1 MGMFK
6 QLIAQNTLQDWAY
19 ALLAASS
26 FILLLYGLRWLVLH
40 HLERVANNTDTVI
53 DDFLVDMLSA
63 TRVLLTTAIG
73 LYLGTHFLTLPD
85 ALEKWVGRIFIT
97 VVILQVG
104 FWSVRGLVFWLRYH
118 FTQGDKE
125 DEGARSMSLS
135 LLSFLG
141 QVVIW
146 VLVLLLM
153 LDNLGINVTALVA
166 SLGIGGIAV
175 ALAMQNILGDLF
187 ASLSIAIDK
196 PFVIGDFIIVDDV
209 MGNVEHVGLK
219 TTRIRSLSG
228 EQIILSNN
236 DLLKSR
242 IRNYRR
248 MQERRVAFAIGITYD
263 TTADQLER
271 IPGLIELAIGA
282 QPDVRFDRAHL
293 KGLGA
298 FSFDYE
304 AVYYVLSAD
313 YNVFMNVQQGI
324 NLQLVRSFAEQKIGF
339 AFPTQTLYLNHNAIP
354 GLANAAEPIA
364 KTASTSASAP
374 AAASSA

>member
-26 FILLLYGLRWLVLH
+26 FILLLYGLRRLVLH

-63 TRVLLTTAIG
+63 TRALLTTAIG
-73 LYLGTHFLTLPD
+73 FYLGTHFLVLPD
-85 ALEKWVGRIFIT
+85 ALEKWAGRIFIA
-97 VVILQVG
+97 VAILQVG
-104 FWSVRGLVFWLRYH
+104 FWSARGLVFWLRHH
-118 FTQGDKE
+118 FAQGDKE

-141 QVVIW
+141 RVMIW
-146 VLVLLLM
+146 VIVLLLM
-153 LDNLGINVTALVA
+153 LDNLGLNVTALVA

-196 PFVIGDFIIVDDV
+196 PFVIGDFIIVDDL

-242 IRNYRR
+242 IRNYKR
-248 MQERRVAFAIGITYD
+248 MQERRVAFAIGVTYD
-263 TTADQLER
+263 TVADQLER
-271 IPGLIELAIGA
+271 IPGLIEQAIAA

-298 FSFDYE
+298 FSLDFE

-324 NLQLVRSFAEQKIGF
+324 NLQLVRSFADRKIEF
-339 AFPTQTLYLNHNAIP
+339 AFPTQTLRLNQSAMP
-354 GLANAAEPIA
+354 GVLPGSAAEAERP
-364 KTASTSASAP
+364 TA
-374 AAASSA
+374 

>member
-1 MGMFK
+1 MTRMFK
-6 QLIAQNTLQDWAY
+6 QLITQNTLQDWAY
-19 ALLAASS
+19 AVLAAAA
-26 FILLLYGLRWLVLH
+26 FILLLHGVRRLVLH
-40 HLERVANNTDTVI
+40 HLERVAKNTHTI
-53 DDFLVDMLSA
+53 LDDFLLDVLSA

-73 LYLGTHFLTLPD
+73 LYVGTHFLNLPD
-85 ALEKWVGRIFIT
+85 ALEKWTSRIFIT
-97 VVILQVG
+97 VVILQAG
-104 FWSVRGLVFWLRYH
+104 FWSTRGLVFWLGHH
-118 FTQGDKE
+118 FAQGDKE

-141 QVVIW
+141 RVVIW
-146 VLVLLLM
+146 VMVLLLM

-242 IRNYRR
+242 IRNYKR
-248 MQERRVAFAIGITYD
+248 MQERRVAFAIGVTYD
-263 TTADQLER
+263 TPADQLAR
-271 IPGLIELAIGA
+271 IPALIEQAVTA

-293 KGLGA
+293 KGFGA
-298 FSFDYE
+298 FSLDFE

-313 YNVFMNVQQGI
+313 YTVFMNVQQGI

-339 AFPTQTLYLNHNAIP
+339 AFPTQTLYLNHSAIP
-354 GLANAAEPIA
+354 GLAPV
-364 KTASTSASAP
+364 
-374 AAASSA
+374 AAASITKTAPTSAPVVSPA